1 MQKAADEAKIVQRE
15 LLDAGDKEVIG
26 KFGTAGVKVDAVA
39 PADLAKIQE
48 KVKPVVTKFAPQ
60 IGEEF
65 IKEFYAEIDKVR
77 AAK

>member
-1 MQKAADEAKIVQRE
+1 

-26 KFGTAGVKVDAVA
+26 LFGKAGVKVNEIA
-39 PADLAKIQE
+39 PAELAKIQE
-48 KVKPVVTKFAPQ
+48 KVKPVVAKFAPQ